1 MTSSKRI
8 LCAALAAALLLPAL
22 AAPAA
27 EAGIGGGIGIT
38 FPTSH
43 SSGKEGR
50 TATYAGVRVGD
61 LSQELTLR
69 EKDGQLQ
76 LKLRVRNEGD
86 ALYMVE
92 HPTGQNCDFALLD
105 AKGNELWRW
114 SDGMAF
120 TQAFQTYALEPGTA
134 EELTAE
140 IDRKTYQKI
149 KDKAMLAVAGLT
161 DTGIFVS
168 AEVPAAGRGKRSPAY
183 IHGDIIFG
191 SGGWTRW

>member
-1 MTSSKRI
+1 
-8 LCAALAAALLLPAL
+8 
-22 AAPAA
+22 
-27 EAGIGGGIGIT
+27 
-38 FPTSH
+38 
-43 SSGKEGR
+43 
-50 TATYAGVRVGD
+50 
-61 LSQELTLR
+61 
-69 EKDGQLQ
+69 
-76 LKLRVRNEGD
+76 
-86 ALYMVE
+86 
-92 HPTGQNCDFALLD
+92 
-105 AKGNELWRW
+105 
-114 SDGMAF
+114 MAF

-149 KDKAMLAVAGLT
+149 KDKAVLAVAGLT